1 MAQNPD
7 KNLPQHTEKPGEA
20 VELRGLLDSRLDNVE
35 NISVAN
41 LMLDSKMSDAKAK
54 WFPQNWYCTDVLF
67 RCAEA
72 GKKEMARSG
81 RVSPSLEVTMSLLDR
96 LDQGFDSLKKNC
108 TNKKTGLALLEG
120 VGISGREA
128 ERLLNHTE
136 SKRFLASVSET
147 EGVQNWNVDGMA
159 ALSLYSFFQ
168 SETAITTAEQRT
180 FDKLYLKKAQP
191 ASLVQILES
200 ISPSRA

>member
-7 KNLPQHTEKPGEA
+7 KGLPQHTEEPGEA

-41 LMLDSKMSDAKAK
+41 LMLDSKVSDAKAK
-54 WFPQNWYCTDVLF
+54 WFPQNWYCADVLF

-81 RVSPSLEVTMSLLDR
+81 RVSPALEVTMGLLGR
-96 LDQGFDSLKKNC
+96 LDQGFDSLKRDC

-128 ERLLNHTE
+128 ERLLSHTE
-136 SKRFLASVSET
+136 PKRFLASASET

-168 SETAITTAEQRT
+168 SETTITTAEQRT

-191 ASLVQILES
+191 AGLVQILES
-200 ISPSRA
+200 IGPSHA